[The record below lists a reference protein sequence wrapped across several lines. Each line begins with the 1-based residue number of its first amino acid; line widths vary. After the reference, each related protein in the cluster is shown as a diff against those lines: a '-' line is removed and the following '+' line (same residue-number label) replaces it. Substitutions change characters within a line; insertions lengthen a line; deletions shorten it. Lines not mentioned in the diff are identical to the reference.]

1 MLSKISK
8 GLAKGV
14 KGQQVSASHELTP
27 TYRVWYALLDVLEVK
42 TSKKQVW
49 AKTHMQVTI
58 SKFKFN
64 ICI

>member
-14 KGQQVSASHELTP
+14 KGQQVSSSLELTL

-42 TSKKQVW
+42 TSKKQV
-49 AKTHMQVTI
+49 
-58 SKFKFN
+58 
-64 ICI
+64 

>member
-27 TYRVWYALLDVLEVK
+27 TYRVWYALLDVL
-42 TSKKQVW
+42 
-49 AKTHMQVTI
+49 
-58 SKFKFN
+58 
-64 ICI
+64 